1 VVFGQER
8 PGAASLQT
16 RSNQAPANGSACGIL
31 YVATGAACRA
41 EAALSARSGKAAWPQ
56 IPIAIKTD
64 GPLDRSCFDQIDLV
78 SDAADNIAKVRHM
91 AETPFE
97 RTLFLDSDTY
107 CLHPMP
113 ELFGILDRFDL
124 AAAHEA
130 GRFATRW
137 EGNTEVFIRA
147 PDLPEC
153 FPEYNSGVIAF
164 RREPQIFEMFAR
176 WSALIEEARQGPIPH
191 TQDQPSLRRAI
202 YESGLRV
209 AALPPEYNFRLVCS
223 GFARGPI
230 KLIHGRWTYGPIGET
245 PEQIFAR
252 LARTFNEN
260 EGPRTFVHA
269 FGMIC
274 GHGPSVIPFDD
285 PKRTC
290 ILGETRPLNNKI
302 DSLNDEVD
310 ALTDEAK
317 GLRRDL
323 QITKQTKSWRI
334 TRPLRFLRR
343 KFF

>member
-1 VVFGQER
+1 
-8 PGAASLQT
+8 LQT
-16 RSNQAPANGSACGIL
+16 RDNRPASTGASARGIL
-31 YVATGAACRA
+31 YVATGAACRD
-41 EAALSARSGKAAWPQ
+41 EAVISARSVKTAWPQ

-64 GPLDRSCFDQIDLV
+64 GPVDQHYFDQIDLI
-78 SDAADNIAKVRHM
+78 SDSPDNLAKVCHL

-137 EGNTEVFIRA
+137 EAGTEVFVRNLEI
-147 PDLPEC
+147 PEC
-153 FPEYNSGVIAF
+153 FPEYNTGVIAF
-164 RREPQIFEMFAR
+164 RRDAEVFRMFAR
-176 WSALIEEARQGPIPH
+176 WERLCKEARRAQIPDSK
-191 TQDQPSLRRAI
+191 DQPSFRHAI

-230 KLIHGRWTYGPIGET
+230 KLIHGRWKYGPIGET
-245 PEQIFAR
+245 PEQIFAT

-260 EGPRTFVHA
+260 VGPRTFVHA

-274 GHGPSVIPFDD
+274 GHGPSTIPFDD
-285 PKRTC
+285 PKRAC
-290 ILGETRPLNNKI
+290 ILGETRPLK
-302 DSLNDEVD
+302 DEVD
-310 ALTDEAK
+310 SLASQVNALTDQASD
-317 GLRRDL
+317 LLQQL
-323 QITKQTKSWRI
+323 QIIKQSKSWKI
-334 TRPLRFLRR
+334 TQPLRFLRIKLFDR
-343 KFF
+343 VN